1 MHLRSIRT
9 AQHYM
14 QITMSLK
21 LFVWPDLSC
30 NTCYA
35 CITTVTLT
43 GVIFSFACIMR
54 TDTDIDRYSN
64 REFGSAQLQLPMHIT
79 CAIAKAI
86 SKFQSSPKVSFFQ
99 DRG

>member
-1 MHLRSIRT
+1 
-9 AQHYM
+9 
-14 QITMSLK
+14 
-21 LFVWPDLSC
+21 
-30 NTCYA
+30 
-35 CITTVTLT
+35 
-43 GVIFSFACIMR
+43 MR